1 MVRTL
6 TAREARPWWLV
17 FLSKYRYQVI
27 VLVIIFILVVALGWA
42 HNPVELE
49 GVYQLR

>member
-17 FLSKYRYQVI
+17 FLSKYRYQVL
-27 VLVIIFILVVALGWA
+27 VLVIIFILLMGMGLA

-49 GVYQLR
+49 GVYML